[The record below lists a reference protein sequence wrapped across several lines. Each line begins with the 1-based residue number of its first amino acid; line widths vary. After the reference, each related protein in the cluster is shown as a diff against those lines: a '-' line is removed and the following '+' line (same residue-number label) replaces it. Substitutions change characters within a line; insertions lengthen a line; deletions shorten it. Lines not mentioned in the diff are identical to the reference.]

1 MEAQFV
7 LTSKKLTV
15 NESKRA
21 SALLLNL
28 EALPTVEVGR
38 ASLCLKSTQTTDT
51 PESTDKAGRERH
63 TAPWGSVLRA
73 IGEGSLTKIAREG

>member
-28 EALPTVEVGR
+28 EALPTSTVGR

-51 PESTDKAGRERH
+51 PESTDKAGRETH
-63 TAPWGSVLRA
+63 SPLGSVLRA
-73 IGEGSLTKIAREG
+73 IGEGSLTKIAGEG

>member
-21 SALLLNL
+21 SALLLNF
-28 EALPTVEVGR
+28 EALPTVVVGR
-38 ASLCLKSTQTTDT
+38 ASLL
-51 PESTDKAGRERH
+51 
-63 TAPWGSVLRA
+63 L
-73 IGEGSLTKIAREG
+73 